1 MVLPRWQVLMTHLK
15 MFSIWSVSIHRQGVY
30 GEGLNLSIFLKPKPS
45 TCMISLRLIIT
56 KRRWVVCLV
65 NQCILGRWE
74 RLISFWTQM
83 VNVRIYFA
91 KWTENCNFKDRKIYK
106 YSLAA
111 NGSSLTTND
120 YYHWLSQHILVPEN
134 LNKNSLKELDFIV
147 KSYFLLTPTSY
158 RKDKKW

>member
-1 MVLPRWQVLMTHLK
+1 MASMWK
-15 MFSIWSVSIHRQGVY
+15 IHHDLTPTPSPLTIKLGQNWLDCAAEEYVNGPPALRSLDDSSENVFNLVCAHTPTRCLWW
-30 GEGLNLSIFLKPKPS
+30 GLNLSIFLKPKPS

-56 KRRWVVCLV
+56 KTGWVVCLV

-74 RLISFWTQM
+74 RLISFWTPM

-120 YYHWLSQHILVPEN
+120 YYHWL
-134 LNKNSLKELDFIV
+134 
-147 KSYFLLTPTSY
+147 
-158 RKDKKW
+158 